1 MTEGAPTAAGRVTA
15 CVTCITGG
23 ASGLGWALAQT
34 FLARG
39 DAVVLADRDAAL
51 LTQREAQSGD
61 PSRLLAVAGDLT
73 EADAR
78 AALVAAITARFGR
91 LDVLVHNAGITHR
104 SPAKRTDPAVI
115 RRVMEV
121 NYHLP
126 VALTAL
132 ALPLLRASRGSL
144 VGIGSMAGW
153 MPVPGRAG
161 YGASKAALA
170 QYFEVL
176 RQELVADGVHV
187 LMAYPSF
194 LDTPIERN
202 ALGADGGAA
211 PHARST
217 VGRIR
222 SAEWQAARIL
232 AALEARR
239 AEVPREWLP
248 AFGGWLWATWPA
260 LHRRLMA
267 RRFGGELG

>member
-1 MTEGAPTAAGRVTA
+1 MSAHSVQGTPGRVA
-15 CVTCITGG
+15 CVTG
-23 ASGLGWALAQT
+23 AAGGLGWALVRA
-34 FLARG
+34 LHARG
-39 DAVVLADRDAAL
+39 DAVVLADRDEAGLATRMTAL
-51 LTQREAQSGD
+51 GD
-61 PSRLLAVAGDLT
+61 PEHTLAVAGDLT
-73 EADAR
+73 DATAQ
-78 AALVAAITARFGR
+78 AALVAAIVERFGR

-121 NYHLP
+121 NYHAS

-170 QYFEVL
+170 QYLEVL

-222 SAEWQAARIL
+222 SAEWQATRIV

-248 AFGGWLWATWPA
+248 AFGAWLWATWPA

-267 RRFGGELG
+267 RRFAGELA

>member
-1 MTEGAPTAAGRVTA
+1 
-15 CVTCITGG
+15 
-23 ASGLGWALAQT
+23 
-34 FLARG
+34 
-39 DAVVLADRDAAL
+39 
-51 LTQREAQSGD
+51 
-61 PSRLLAVAGDLT
+61 
-73 EADAR
+73 
-78 AALVAAITARFGR
+78 
-91 LDVLVHNAGITHR
+91 
-104 SPAKRTDPAVI
+104 
-115 RRVMEV
+115 
-121 NYHLP
+121 
-126 VALTAL
+126 
-132 ALPLLRASRGSL
+132 
-144 VGIGSMAGW
+144 

-222 SAEWQAARIL
+222 SAPWQAARIV

>member
-1 MTEGAPTAAGRVTA
+1 MTEGAPTSAVR
-15 CVTCITGG
+15 VTCITGG
-23 ASGLGWALAQT
+23 ASGLGWALAQAC
-34 FLARG
+34 LARG
-39 DAVVLADRDAAL
+39 DAVVLADRDAL
-51 LTQREAQSGD
+51 LLAQREAQVGD

-73 EADAR
+73 DEGAR
-78 AALVAAITARFGR
+78 TRLVDAITARFGR
-91 LDVLVHNAGITHR
+91 LDVLMHNAGITHR
-104 SPAKRTDPAVI
+104 SPAMRTDPAVI

-126 VALTAL
+126 VTLTAL

-144 VGIGSMAGW
+144 VCVGSMAGW

-176 RQELVADGVHV
+176 RQELVAHGVHV

-202 ALGADGGAA
+202 ALGADGAAA

-222 SAEWQAARIL
+222 SADWQAARIVG
-232 AALEARR
+232 ALQARR

-248 AFGGWLWATWPA
+248 AFGAWLWATWPA
-260 LHRRLMA
+260 LHRRVMA
-267 RRFGGELG
+267 RRFRGELG

>member
-1 MTEGAPTAAGRVTA
+1 MTEGAPTSAVR
-15 CVTCITGG
+15 VTCITGG
-23 ASGLGWALAQT
+23 ASGLGWALAQAC
-34 FLARG
+34 LARG
-39 DAVVLADRDAAL
+39 DAVVLADRDAL
-51 LTQREAQSGD
+51 LLAQREAQVGD
-61 PSRLLAVAGDLT
+61 PSRLLAVGGDLT
-73 EADAR
+73 DDGAR
-78 AALVAAITARFGR
+78 TRLLEAITARFGR
-91 LDVLVHNAGITHR
+91 LDVLMHNAGITHR

-144 VGIGSMAGW
+144 VCVGSMAGW

-176 RQELVADGVHV
+176 RQELVAHGVHV

-202 ALGADGGAA
+202 ALGADGAAA

-222 SAEWQAARIL
+222 SADWQAARIVS
-232 AALEARR
+232 ALEARR

-248 AFGGWLWATWPA
+248 AFGAWLWATWPA
-260 LHRRLMA
+260 LHRRVMA
-267 RRFGGELG
+267 RRFRGELG

>member
-1 MTEGAPTAAGRVTA
+1 V
-15 CVTCITGG
+15 
-23 ASGLGWALAQT
+23 
-34 FLARG
+34 
-39 DAVVLADRDAAL
+39 
-51 LTQREAQSGD
+51 GD
-61 PSRLLAVAGDLT
+61 PLRLLAVAGDLT
-73 EADAR
+73 DEAAR
-78 AALVAAITARFGR
+78 VRLVGAIGARFGR

-132 ALPLLRASRGSL
+132 ALPLLRTSRGSL
-144 VGIGSMAGW
+144 VCIGSMAGW

-222 SAEWQAARIL
+222 SAPWQAARIV